1 MQFSG
6 NILFFSTRLDA
17 VQTQLAGK
25 AITLA
30 QALPLRDDVSTDEI
44 TPLQVMMHYDEKLG
58 DFVYTGLTIEGVQPI
73 APTTCQTMQ
82 PLT

>member
-44 TPLQVMMHYDEKLG
+44 TPLQVAGPCSSVARSLKICCEDK
-58 DFVYTGLTIEGVQPI
+58 
-73 APTTCQTMQ
+73 
-82 PLT
+82 

>member
-30 QALPLRDDVSTDEI
+30 QALPLRDDVSTDET

-58 DFVYTGLTIEGVQPI
+58 DFVYTGLTI
-73 APTTCQTMQ
+73 
-82 PLT
+82 